1 MIATILIWQTFTI
14 DTVVGKKKKSDQYTS
29 LIGVI
34 VTPQV

>member
-14 DTVVGKKKKSDQYTS
+14 DTVVEKKKKSDHYTS
-29 LIGVI
+29 LIGAM